1 MTGILVFFHC
11 GSNAGYAIQRH
22 EFTFSQMAYNLTADW
37 NNVHFGYP
45 SLENGRSLTIPD
57 QLTNIVKIDPLSN
70 DKNHIDYIKEYINR
84 NNIQIAFGFDQP
96 VNSAFYSYLRSA
108 GVKYI
113 YSYLGAPMS
122 SLNSGIKLL
131 LKKIEVR
138 MYRNRPDAFI
148 FQSHGMKLTATQGR
162 GIPERQCHVINSGID
177 TEKFKPDLTQ
187 TWYAHDTFNI
197 PRERKIVYYSG
208 HMAHRKGVHV
218 IVKSAAHLINTL
230 NRTDLHFIFFGNKQ
244 GQESA
249 FHPLYKGTK
258 AESHITFGGYRHDL
272 FKIIPCCQVG
282 CLATTGWDSF
292 PMSTLE
298 ITSSGVPLI
307 VSDLLGVRETVIPNE
322 TGFRF
327 TAGDFVMLAERIMQI
342 CDDDELRVK
351 LGQGARKRVESFFK
365 REMQIENLTQLIAKE
380 SGSIFMGLETNIR
393 SGANV
398 CAP

>member
-22 EFTFSQMAYNLTADW
+22 EFTFSQMAYKLTADW
-37 NNVHFGYP
+37 NNVHFAYP
-45 SLENGRSLTIPD
+45 SLEKGRSLTIPD
-57 QLTNIVKIDPLSN
+57 QLTNIVKIDPLSD
-70 DKNHIDYIKEYINR
+70 DKHHIDYIKEYIKR

-96 VNSAFYSYLRSA
+96 VNSALYGHLRSA
-108 GVKYI
+108 GVRYI
-113 YSYLGAPMS
+113 YSYWGAPMS
-122 SLNSGIKLL
+122 SLSSGIKLL
-131 LKKIEVR
+131 LKRIGVR
-138 MYRNRPDAFI
+138 MCRNRPDAFI
-148 FQSHGMKLTATQGR
+148 FQSQGMKLTATHGR
-162 GIPERQCHVINSGID
+162 GIPERQCHVVNSGID

-187 TWYAHDTFNI
+187 TWYAHDTLNI
-197 PRERKIVYYSG
+197 PRERKLVYYSG
-208 HMAHRKGVHV
+208 HMEHRKGVHV

-230 NRTDLHFIFFGNKQ
+230 HRTDLHFIFFGNKQ

-258 AESHITFGGYRHDL
+258 AEAHITFGGYRDDL
-272 FKIIPCCQVG
+272 FKIIPCCHVG

-292 PMSTLE
+292 PISTIE

-327 TAGDFVMLAERIMQI
+327 PVGDFVMLAERIMQI
-342 CDDDELRVK
+342 CDDDELRTK
-351 LGQGARKRVESFFK
+351 LGQGARKRVESFFT
-365 REMQIENLTQLIAKE
+365 REMQIENLTKLIAKE
-380 SGSIFMGLETNIR
+380 SGSIFMGVERGIQ
-393 SGANV
+393 SGASV

>member
-1 MTGILVFFHC
+1 MPGILVFFHC

-45 SLENGRSLTIPD
+45 SLEKGRSLTIPD
-57 QLTNIVKIDPLSN
+57 QLTNIVKIDPLSD
-70 DKNHIDYIKEYINR
+70 DKNDIDYIKEYINR

-96 VNSAFYSYLRSA
+96 VNSALYRHLRSA

-113 YSYLGAPMS
+113 YSYWGAPMS
-122 SLNSGIKLL
+122 SLSSGIQLL

-148 FQSHGMKLTATQGR
+148 FQSHGMKLTATHGR
-162 GIPERQCHVINSGID
+162 GIPERQCHVVTSGID

-208 HMAHRKGVHV
+208 HMEHRKGVHV

-230 NRTDLHFIFFGNKQ
+230 NRSDLHFIFFGNKQ

-292 PMSTLE
+292 PISTLE
-298 ITSSGVPLI
+298 ITSSGIPLI
-307 VSDLLGVRETVIPNE
+307 VSDLPGVRETVIPNE

-342 CDDDELRVK
+342 CDDDELRMK

-365 REMQIENLTQLIAKE
+365 REMQIENLTKLIAKE
-380 SGSIFMGLETNIR
+380 SGSIFMGVERGIR
-393 SGANV
+393 SGASV